1 MKSLILLVL
10 IPCVFAWGP
19 IGHNATAR
27 LAYLNMNDNTR
38 NYLNTSFNITNIDS
52 FEYIANW
59 ADRVKDLPNYV
70 WSYNLHF
77 VDINAKPLSRCNFI
91 YEQDCQSDR
100 CVVGAMR
107 NYTNILIKQ
116 SNDVEALK
124 FLVHFIGDSFQPF
137 HVGYMIDR
145 GGNDISVH
153 FNNIH
158 SNLHAVW
165 DTLLIEERVNSLG
178 GYENWI
184 EVINQRQLNTSIA
197 DDFSEYANTSVG
209 TICSDGL
216 YLDDNKLIEDDHII
230 SMDYYKSHIDKIED
244 RIFMAGHFINKH
256 LEQFSK
262 YHKI

>member
-1 MKSLILLVL
+1 MKSLILLLL

-19 IGHNATAR
+19 VGHNATAR
-27 LAYLNMNDNTR
+27 IAYLNMNDNTR
-38 NYLNTSFNITNIDS
+38 NYLSSNFNISDIDS

-91 YEQDCQSDR
+91 YEQDCLNDR

-107 NYTNILIKQ
+107 NYSNILSK
-116 SNDVEALK
+116 SNDIEALK

-137 HVGYMIDR
+137 HVGYMLDR
-145 GGNDISVH
+145 GGNDISVS
-153 FNNIH
+153 FNNIR

-165 DTLLIEERVNSLG
+165 DSLLIEERVSSLG

-184 EVINQRQLNTSIA
+184 ELLNQRQLNTSIA

-216 YLDDNKLIEDDHII
+216 YFDDNKLIEDDHII
-230 SMDYYKSHIDKIED
+230 SMIYYKSHIDKLED
-244 RIFMAGHFINKH
+244 RIFMAAHFINKH
-256 LEQFSK
+256 LEQLAR
-262 YHKI
+262 YHKV